1 MGKKTFAAATG
12 AGLLVVFG
20 APLAYHTR
28 DVHFY
33 PEDTCSITEQA
44 DGKHLRVIDTR
55 MKEIADIRL
64 VQNDGGALVGQGA
77 VYGDEFQV
85 QVAAAD
91 SEAVFIHKHGPEKL
105 WLGRDVVHVARSDSN
120 SSESVPEPHF

>member
-1 MGKKTFAAATG
+1 M
-12 AGLLVVFG
+12 
-20 APLAYHTR
+20 AYHTR

-64 VQNDGGALVGQGA
+64 VQNDGGALVGQGPSMA
-77 VYGDEFQV
+77 MNFRFKLLLRIVKLFLFTNMVLKNCGLDGMLFMLP
-85 QVAAAD
+85 AAIATPPR
-91 SEAVFIHKHGPEKL
+91 VFLSRIFKML
-105 WLGRDVVHVARSDSN
+105 RRR
-120 SSESVPEPHF
+120 